1 MSNGLCH
8 HSLGLVRGLYRGRIS
23 SATRNRTLDYFQL
36 GLNEH
41 TWSLAA
47 SIQTSSFLGHT
58 SHPFMMVFLAV
69 CIRPVTSSRRAAAI
83 HPGIAHYQSKVK
95 RQRSLNARGK
105 LGGGGMNN
113 MHIPGACFGFVL
125 MTDLSNSRAFFTS
138 LHIRSG
144 RGGRTNIS
152 QGPSSSQHL

>member
-8 HSLGLVRGLYRGRIS
+8 HSLGLVGGLCSGRIS
-23 SATRNRTLDYFQL
+23 SATRNQTLDYFQL

-105 LGGGGMNN
+105 LVGGG
-113 MHIPGACFGFVL
+113 MHIPGACLGFVL

-138 LHIRSG
+138 LHRRGG
-144 RGGRTNIS
+144 RGGRTNIA